1 MTGKA
6 FLASL
11 PLHYVRR
18 IVVVW
23 VREDGTFNLSGFFVA
38 RSPSERALWKSLEGI
53 CHDRMEAI
61 EGVPWQEGRFY
72 KEFVPTEK
80 ACSWSHGRPVEW
92 VRRALWGAELA
103 ERWEVFFSSREIICG
118 GIEEV
123 FD

>member
-53 CHDRMEAI
+53 CHDRMEVI

-72 KEFVPTEK
+72 
-80 ACSWSHGRPVEW
+80 
-92 VRRALWGAELA
+92 
-103 ERWEVFFSSREIICG
+103 
-118 GIEEV
+118 
-123 FD
+123 